1 MTRLKNLEDGQG
13 RIEKRLDKVEDR
25 LTGIETAQVATN
37 KSLNNLEDGQRKLES
52 GQRKLE
58 SGQRKL
64 AEGQDEILREL
75 RNLNPSSSQTPT
87 PAVVTSR
94 QSATARLMRRGR

>member
-52 GQRKLE
+52 GQRKL
-58 SGQRKL
+58 